1 MPGCVDVWIFVLS
14 RSARLIAQGVALTG
28 VVAGTVAFAS
38 FDKAVALSVDGRS
51 TQVHAFGSTVDD
63 VLRSEGVR
71 VGRHDLVSPAPSS
84 RVHDGSEVV
93 VRYGRKLT
101 VTTDGVA
108 SDHWTTALTVDE
120 ALTQLGLRAD
130 SAKLSVSRSL
140 PLGRQGLAVKA
151 GTRKNVTLVVGGKPL
166 QRTTFT
172 TSVDEL
178 LAETQVTMNPLDRL
192 SATPTT
198 RLRDGAT
205 VRLTRVQ
212 RTAVAGKAAVPF
224 TVRKVSTA
232 DLDKG
237 TTKVRTRGRTGVARV
252 TYVET
257 WVDGRR
263 TARAVASRTVTAP
276 PVTQV
281 ELVGTRKVEV
291 ASTSSSSASIPSS
304 GGLNWAALARCE
316 SGGNPRAVNPNGHY
330 GLYQFSLQTWAGVG
344 GSGNPTNAS
353 VAEQTRRAQ
362 MLYSRSGAGQWSCGS
377 HLFD

>member
-51 TQVHAFGSTVDD
+51 SQVHAFGSTVDD

-71 VGRHDLVSPAPSS
+71 VGRHDLVSPALSS
-84 RVHDGSEVV
+84 KVHDGTQVV

-140 PLGRQGLAVKA
+140 PLGRQGLAMKA

-178 LAETQVTMNPLDRL
+178 LAETQVTMNPLDHL
-192 SATPTT
+192 SAKPAT

-212 RTAVAGKAAVPF
+212 RTAVAGRADVAF
-224 TVRKVSTA
+224 AVRKVSTS

-237 TTKVRTRGRTGVARV
+237 TTKVRTRGRAGVARV

-263 TARAVASRTVTAP
+263 TARAVSSRAVTEQ

-281 ELVGTRKVEV
+281 ELVGTRTVTV

-344 GSGNPTNAS
+344 GSGNPIDAS
-353 VAEQTRRAQ
+353 VAEQTSRAQ
-362 MLYSRSGAGQWSCGS
+362 MLYSRSGAGQWSCGG

>member
-1 MPGCVDVWIFVLS
+1 MPGCFDVWIFVLS
-14 RSARLIAQGVALTG
+14 RSARLIAQGVAVTG

-51 TQVHAFGSTVDD
+51 SQVHAFGSTVDD
-63 VLRSEGVR
+63 VLRSEGVK
-71 VGRHDLVSPAPSS
+71 VGRHDLVSPALSS
-84 RVHDGSEVV
+84 KVHDGTQVV
-93 VRYGRKLT
+93 VRYGRKLS

-108 SDHWTTALTVDE
+108 SEHWTTALTVDE

-140 PLGRQGLAVKA
+140 PLGRQGLAMKA

-178 LAETQVTMNPLDRL
+178 LAETQVTMNPLDHL
-192 SATPTT
+192 SAKPAT

-212 RTAVAGKAAVPF
+212 RTTVAGEADVAF
-224 TVRKVSTA
+224 AVRKVGTS

-237 TTKVRTRGRTGVARV
+237 TTEVRTRGQAGVARV

-263 TARAVASRTVTAP
+263 TARAVSSLAVTEQ

-281 ELVGTRKVEV
+281 ELVGTGTVTA
-291 ASTSSSSASIPSS
+291 ASASSSIRSS
-304 GGLNWAALARCE
+304 GGLNWDALARCE
-316 SGGNPRAVNPNGHY
+316 SGGDPRAVNPNGYY
-330 GLYQFSLQTWAGVG
+330 GLYQFGLQTWAGVG
-344 GSGNPTNAS
+344 GSGNPIDAS

-362 MLYSRSGAGQWSCGS
+362 MLYGRSGAGQWSCGG

>member
-63 VLRSEGVR
+63 VLRSEGVK
-71 VGRHDLVSPAPSS
+71 VGRHDLVSPGLSS
-84 RVHDGSEVV
+84 RVHDGSQVV
-93 VRYGRKLT
+93 VRYGRKLS

-130 SAKLSVSRSL
+130 SAKLSVSRSM
-140 PLGRQGLAVKA
+140 PLGRQGLAMKA

-178 LAETQVTMNPLDRL
+178 LAETQVRVNPLDRL
-192 SATPTT
+192 SATPAT

-212 RTAVAGKAAVPF
+212 RTAVAGRATVPF
-224 TVRKVSTA
+224 AVRKVATS

-237 TTKVRTRGRTGVARV
+237 TTRVSTRGHAGVARV

-257 WVDGRR
+257 WVDGHR
-263 TARAVASRTVTAP
+263 TARAVASRTVTAK

-281 ELVGTRKVEV
+281 ELVGTRKVTV
-291 ASTSSSSASIPSS
+291 ASTSASIPSS

-330 GLYQFSLQTWAGVG
+330 GLYQFGLQTWAGVG
-344 GSGNPTNAS
+344 GSGNPINAS

-362 MLYSRSGAGQWSCGS
+362 MLYSRSGAGQWSCGG